1 MVGEVNS
8 LYLCYRNQVTNY
20 NIFKT
25 FMKLSQRAIAMVMLF
40 TIGGGVMVPS
50 FAATLPSQRVE
61 AQVTDANIVGHVI
74 DKATGEH
81 LIGVVV
87 RIKGSAYGTTTDT
100 SGHFYL
106 RNLKPGS
113 YTIEVSGVGYQK
125 TTQTITVVEHKTIE
139 INIAL
144 EEDVF
149 NLHEV
154 VISANRQQTLR
165 KYAPTLVSVIDNK
178 AFETNNAT
186 NLAQGLS
193 FQPGIRVENN
203 CQNCG
208 FNQVRI
214 NGLDGRFSQIL
225 IDSRPIFSA
234 LAGVYG
240 LEQIPANMIE
250 RVEIVRGGGSA
261 LYGSSAIAGVINIIT
276 QEPVSNRFEAY
287 ENLTMTG
294 MTTPDNTVGFNASIV
309 GSDGRIGGTVFGQA
323 RDRGA
328 WDANG
333 DGFSEVGMI
342 RGRSVGAHGFIRLSE
357 FDRITSELHT
367 LQEYRRGGDRLDL
380 PVHVAAVAEQTDHTI
395 YSGNLKYD
403 HNSLN
408 LLHRLQVFASGQVV
422 KRTSYYGGI
431 GDANV
436 GKLGFI
442 PKKEFGTNFGNT
454 TGKTFQGG
462 LQYSYEWDTAP
473 IAPIK
478 FLAGVEYVYDS
489 LYDIMPI
496 RAWEKDTKGN
506 SLNPPID
513 QRIHNASQIAQA
525 EWGNDYWT
533 ILLGMRMDE
542 HSAIKSSKG
551 GIRPIISPRATVRY
565 NPSEYFNIRASYAK
579 GFRAPQVFD
588 EDLHVGVV
596 GGEAQRVY
604 NSPNLKPEESHS
616 FSLSTDMY
624 FTIGAVQ
631 TNFLIEGFYTKLV
644 GAFTNRERT
653 DAPKLG
659 FQVFDRVNGSGAQ
672 VYGINLEAKAHWNK
686 LNVQGGLTLAR
697 SLWDAPQEWGNRSLL
712 AKEDANEPKEVNTL
726 VDHGPSTLAGFNME
740 EGEVAMTSKQMLK
753 TPNIYGYLTARY
765 NPVTPLTLSLSLNYT
780 GKMYVP
786 HVVTVGQM
794 AEVNDIHMVKNGLR
808 PNTTE
813 LKKAPR
819 WDRLEVSPNYFD
831 LGAKVSYDIKV
842 FNTSIIQ
849 LYLGMHNMLNSFQ
862 KDYDVTGNR
871 DSGYI
876 HGPTT
881 PRSFYSGLKII
892 L

>member
-1 MVGEVNS
+1 
-8 LYLCYRNQVTNY
+8 
-20 NIFKT
+20 
-25 FMKLSQRAIAMVMLF
+25 MKFIQRAISMVVLLALSWG
-40 TIGGGVMVPS
+40 TIVPS
-50 FAATLPSQRVE
+50 YAVSTPNEEKQI
-61 AQVTDANIVGHVI
+61 TDANIVGHVV
-74 DKATGEH
+74 DKVTGEH
-81 LIGVVV
+81 LVGVVI
-87 RIKGSAYGTTTDT
+87 RIRETAYGTTTDR

-106 RNLKPGS
+106 RNLKPGK
-113 YTIEVSGVGYQK
+113 YTMEVSAVGYQK
-125 TTQTITVVEHKTIE
+125 ATREITVVENKTIE
-139 INIAL
+139 INISL

-154 VISANRQQTLR
+154 VVSSNRQKTLR
-165 KYAPTLVSVIDNK
+165 KNAPTLVSVIDNK
-178 AFETNNAT
+178 SFEVSNAT
-186 NLAQGLS
+186 NLAQGLT

-250 RVEIVRGGGSA
+250 RVEVVRGGGSA

-276 QEPVSNRFEAY
+276 QEPVANSFEAY
-287 ENLTMTG
+287 ENLTLTG
-294 MTTPDNTVGFNASIV
+294 MKALDNTIGFNASVV
-309 GSDGRIGGTVFGQA
+309 GADGRIGGTVFGQA

-333 DGFSEVGMI
+333 DGFSEIGMI
-342 RGRSVGAHGFIRLSE
+342 RGRAIGAHGFLRLSE
-357 FDRITSELHT
+357 FDRITGELHS

-380 PVHVAAVAEQTDHTI
+380 PVHAAAVAEQTDHTI

-403 HNSLN
+403 HSSFN
-408 LLHRLQVFASGQVV
+408 LLHRLQIFASGQVV

-431 GDANV
+431 GENNV

-442 PKKEFGTNFGNT
+442 PKGEFGTNFGNT

-462 LQYSYEWDTAP
+462 LQYSYDWETAP
-473 IAPIK
+473 VAPIK
-478 FLAGVEYVYDS
+478 FLTGVEYVYDS
-489 LYDIMPI
+489 LYDVMPI
-496 RAWEKDTKGN
+496 RAWEKDAQGK

-513 QRIHNASQIAQA
+513 QRIHNLSQIAQA

-533 ILLGMRMDE
+533 ILLGTRIDE
-542 HSAIKSSKG
+542 HSAIKNSKG
-551 GIRPIISPRATVRY
+551 AIRPIFSPRATLRY
-565 NPSEYFNIRASYAK
+565 NPSEKINIRASYAK

-604 NSPNLKPEESHS
+604 NAPDLKPEESHS

-624 FTIGAVQ
+624 FNIGEVQ
-631 TNFLIEGFYTKLV
+631 TNFLVEGFYTKLV
-644 GAFTNRERT
+644 GAFTNVERT

-659 FQVFDRVNGSGAQ
+659 FQIFDRINGSGAQ
-672 VYGINLEAKAHWNK
+672 VYGLNIEAKASWRK
-686 LNVQGGLTLAR
+686 LNIQGGLTLAR
-697 SLWDAPQEWGNRSLL
+697 SQWDQAQEWGNRTLL
-712 AKEDANEPKEVNTL
+712 ATEDAKNPKDINTL
-726 VDHGPSTLAGFNME
+726 VDHGPSTLAAFNI
-740 EGEVAMTSKQMLK
+740 EGEKVAMTTKQMLR
-753 TPNIYGYLTARY
+753 TPNLYGYLTAKY
-765 NPVTPLTLSLSLNYT
+765 NPITPLSISLSLNYT
-780 GKMYVP
+780 GKMYIP

-794 AEVNDIHMVKNGLR
+794 AEVNDIQLVNSGLR
-808 PNTTE
+808 PNTSE
-813 LKKAPR
+813 LEKAPR

-842 FNTSIIQ
+842 FNTSTIQ
-849 LYLGMHNMLNSFQ
+849 LYVGMYNILNSFQ
-862 KDYDVTGNR
+862 KDFDRTSNR
-871 DSGYI
+871 DSGYM
-876 HGPTT
+876 HGPTA
-881 PRSFYSGLKII
+881 PRSFYSGLKIS